1 LSIGDKSTAGQT
13 TLSYSGTDCI
23 CNNLL
28 EQAEFSFL
36 VSLVNFNIFAVY
48 VDIVLAQ
55 NVKGSCNQKYILTQS
70 YSSVF
75 LNSFTESFVRSGSPG
90 YEINSRLLV
99 AYNSTSSSG
108 TTQFNI
114 PKDGFYML
122 GRKDDGT
129 CSEIATDGLF
139 VKSQFDTPILYGVN
153 SIYACVKKFKLEE
166 FKDFCQNKIWNN
178 YVLYN
183 FIKNLQYV
191 GVFGSASSTY
201 FKVRLKNNFL

>member
-1 LSIGDKSTAGQT
+1 MSIGDKSTAGQT

-28 EQAEFSFL
+28 EQAEFSFM
-36 VSLVNFNIFAVY
+36 VSLTSFNIFAVY
-48 VDIVLAQ
+48 VDLILAQ
-55 NVKGSCNQKYILTQS
+55 NVKGSCNQKYIMTQT

-75 LNSFTESFVRSGSPG
+75 LNNFTDSFVRSGSPG
-90 YEINSRLLV
+90 YIENSRLLV
-99 AYNSTSSSG
+99 AYNTTSILG
-108 TTQFNI
+108 VTQFMV

-129 CSEIATDGLF
+129 CSEIQTDGLF

-153 SIYACVKKFKLEE
+153 SIYTCVKNFKLEE
-166 FKDFCQNKIWNN
+166 FQYFCENKQWSN

-191 GVFGSASSTY
+191 GVFGSASNTY
-201 FKVRLKNNFL
+201 LKVNIMTF